1 MQGNIV
7 PRWLCLILL
16 CQSPLLLTAQSQTP
30 PPQPPT
36 TQAQAVNLPSFEV
49 AAIKLNP
56 SGGPLESWD
65 KPPGR
70 FTAKNISMRSL
81 LAQAYELPANQ
92 IGGIPGSIESQHFD
106 IEAKMSAEQFSA
118 IDHLGKRPQ
127 EHQVDLMLQ
136 SLLADRFRLV
146 VSHHPQQGK
155 VLALIVARGGA
166 KLIAAGSHDLPRL
179 RPDKGPRSFSGA
191 MLSDHDI
198 PLSVFAN
205 HMSEWFGRPVVNET
219 GLTGSYDILFEVPIG
234 DDEDREAAIVTAL
247 EDQLGLSLKRQTG
260 TVDTISVD
268 HIELPSAN

>member
-1 MQGNIV
+1 MQRIILTCC
-7 PRWLCLILL
+7 LCFFLL
-16 CQSPLLLTAQSQTP
+16 CQSALLLAGQSQIP
-30 PPQPPT
+30 PPQPQTP
-36 TQAQAVNLPSFEV
+36 QAQAANLPSFEV

-65 KPPGR
+65 KPSGR

-81 LAQAYELPANQ
+81 LAEAYELPANQ
-92 IGGIPGSIESQHFD
+92 IGPIPGSIEPRHFD

-118 IDHLGKRPQ
+118 IDHLGKRLQ
-127 EHQVDLMLQ
+127 EHQVNLMLQ
-136 SLLADRFRLV
+136 SLLADRFKLV

-155 VLALIVARGGA
+155 VLALIVARGGD
-166 KLIAAGSHDLPRL
+166 KLIPAGSHDLPRL

-205 HMSEWFGRPVVNET
+205 HMAEWFGRPVVDQT
-219 GLTGSYDILFEVPIG
+219 SLTGSYDILFEVPIG

-247 EDQLGLSLKRQTG
+247 EDQLGLSVKRQTG